1 MCRLSAQNEK
11 VPSIEQKRMLAFINH
26 FILNTV
32 DFLNK
37 FIANCETKFIEFDTK
52 LQKVE
57 SSLLIVESK
66 VRNANTFS
74 QRPLNLCRIFQFLRF
89 QLASMPDGNDSPT
102 TPKPEIASSVP
113 SLSPPEPVSQP
124 IDINANSVPSPEVTA
139 TNIESKDETDE
150 IETAVKGIKITE
162 DVRYKKYFKMMQMG
176 VPAAAVKI
184 KMQIEGFDG
193 DLLE

>member
-1 MCRLSAQNEK
+1 
-11 VPSIEQKRMLAFINH
+11 MLAFINH

-37 FIANCETKFIEFDTK
+37 FIANCESKFIEFDTK

-66 VRNANTFS
+66 VFSQSQLSICQMVKWFTFS
-74 QRPLNLCRIFQFLRF
+74 SFP
-89 QLASMPDGNDSPT
+89 QLASMPDGNDST
-102 TPKPEIASSVP
+102 TPPKPENSTTSGPSSTTT
-113 SLSPPEPVSQP
+113 EPIPQS
-124 IDINANSVPSPEVTA
+124 IDINANRVPSSEEVPTDV
-139 TNIESKDETDE
+139 ESRDETDE
-150 IETAVKGIKITE
+150 IEEHVKGIKITE
-162 DVRYKKYFKMMQMG
+162 DIRYKKYFKMMQMG

-193 DLLE
+193 NLLE